1 MMRAGADG
9 PARDGGSMKGTRSR
23 LRTVILVVLCLM
35 LAPAACPRGAWA
47 QGDGEA
53 PELALGRKVYEA
65 RCMVCH
71 GRKGDG
77 KGYVGVIR
85 RMEKSG
91 RLMEIRPRD
100 FTLGVFR
107 FRTTPTGCLPTEED
121 LLRIVR
127 NGIPKSFMPARS
139 DLSDR
144 ERAAVLAYIRTFSER
159 WEEEEPCDPISVHKP
174 DWVGSPVS
182 VKKGRQIYKKMK
194 CWECH
199 GEQGRGDGPKADKLK
214 DDWGQPIL
222 PFDFTT
228 GALKRGAS
236 PEDVYITFTTG
247 LDGTGMPSYEDSL
260 SEEERWHLVS
270 YTLTLM
276 RRNGSEEA
284 Q

>member
-1 MMRAGADG
+1 
-9 PARDGGSMKGTRSR
+9 MKGPREIVNAMFLVLCCGLLSATP
-23 LRTVILVVLCLM
+23 LRT
-35 LAPAACPRGAWA
+35 AAAAEG
-47 QGDGEA
+47 GEHG
-53 PELALGRKVYEA
+53 LALGRRVYET

-107 FRTTPTGCLPTEED
+107 FRTTPTGCLPTDED
-121 LLRIVR
+121 LLRIIR
-127 NGIPKSFMPARS
+127 KGIPKSFMPARE
-139 DLSDR
+139 DLSDE
-144 ERAAVLAYIRTFSER
+144 ERSAVLEYIRTFSER
-159 WEEEEPCDPISVHKP
+159 WDEEDPCDPIAIEKP
-174 DWVGSPVS
+174 EWVGSPVS
-182 VKKGRQIYKKMK
+182 VKKGLQIYKKMK

-199 GEQGRGDGPKADKLK
+199 GNQGKGDGPKSDKLK

-270 YTLTLM
+270 YTLKLM
-276 RRNGSEEA
+276 KQDGSHKA
-284 Q
+284 P